1 MSPDDGLLLDGVGL
15 RLGERQVLDGVSLH
29 VPPGRFVG
37 LLGPNGSGKT
47 SLLRCAYRRLRPT
60 TGTVRVDGDD
70 VWGLRPQV
78 AARRVAAMTQDPGT
92 APETTVL
99 ETVLLGRLPH
109 RRGLRAAH
117 DGADLDVAVGALE
130 RVGALDLADRPVGRL
145 SGGQR
150 QRVLLARTL
159 AQDGRVVLLDEP
171 TNHLDVAHQL
181 DLVALARSLAHDEG
195 RVVVAA
201 LHDLGLAAAHCDAL
215 ALLHEGR
222 LVAYG
227 DPAEVLDPA
236 RVRDVFAV
244 DATAVATA
252 DGRLLLDLRSPTPT
266 TRPNRKAPA

>member
-1 MSPDDGLLLDGVGL
+1 MSGLEVDGVSL
-15 RLGERQVLDGVSLH
+15 RLGDRQVLTDVSLH

-47 SLLRCAYRRLRPT
+47 SLLRCAYRRLRPDA
-60 TGTVRVDGDD
+60 GTVRVDGQDL
-70 VWGLRPQV
+70 WTTRPQAV
-78 AARRVAAMTQDPGT
+78 ARQVAAMTQDPGT

-117 DGADLDVAVGALE
+117 DEADLDAAVRALE
-130 RVGALDLADRPVGRL
+130 RVGALDLADRQVGRL

-181 DLVALARSLAHDEG
+181 DLVALARRLAHDEG

-215 ALLHEGR
+215 ALLHDGH

-227 DPAEVLDPA
+227 DPADVLDPV
-236 RVRDVFAV
+236 RVREVFGV
-244 DATAVATA
+244 DATRVTTP
-252 DGRLLLDLRSPTPT
+252 DGHLLLDLRSTRTPH
-266 TRPNRKAPA
+266 PAKDPA